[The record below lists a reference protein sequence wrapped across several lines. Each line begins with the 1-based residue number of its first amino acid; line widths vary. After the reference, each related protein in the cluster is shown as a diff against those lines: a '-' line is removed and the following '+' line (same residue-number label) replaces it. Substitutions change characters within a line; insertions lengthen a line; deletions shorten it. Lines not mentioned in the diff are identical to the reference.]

1 MKKTFWYATIILAAI
16 LLAGCGKAAEV
27 VGRGSLPPMPKAMD
41 ETALSAPARPAES
54 GGSFPSEPVALSNES
69 GDEDGTAP
77 AETPNRMIVRTAQLE
92 LSVKNPKAAAD
103 SISALAAKMGGF
115 VASTDIRTEAE
126 ESGVITYGSI
136 TIRVPAEKYDE
147 TIQRLRK
154 IGKEMS
160 YSSQSKD
167 VSKEYI
173 DLNARLRNLQAAEK
187 RLQQIMA
194 QAKTTKDVLSV
205 YRELNQVQGQ
215 IEQLKGRI
223 EYLKHSAALATIT
236 VQLEQESTTKVS
248 VGKWNV
254 GAQAAKAAEFLIK
267 TFKMLITLLI
277 WLVIY
282 FLPIAVVLYIVIG
295 IPTKLIVRR
304 VKRNLNA
311 EKAKSEQT
319 PTTAK

>member
-1 MKKTFWYATIILAAI
+1 MKKTIWYMSIILAAV
-16 LLAGCGKAAEV
+16 LLVGCGKAGK
-27 VGRGSLPPMPKAMD
+27 VGEEGSLPPAPKAMD
-41 ETALSAPARPAES
+41 EMALLAPARPAES
-54 GGSFPSEPVALSNES
+54 AEGLPGEPATFSTEDEGS
-69 GDEDGTAP
+69 AP
-77 AETPNRMIVRTAQLE
+77 QTGSPNRMIVRTAQLE
-92 LSVKNPKAAAD
+92 LSVKNPEAATD

-115 VASTDIRTEAE
+115 VASTNLRTETE
-126 ESGVITYGSI
+126 ESGATTYGTI
-136 TIRVPAEKYDE
+136 TIRVPAQKYDE
-147 TIQRLRK
+147 TIQQLRK
-154 IGKEMS
+154 MGKVLS

-205 YRELNQVQGQ
+205 YRELNQVQGS

-236 VQLEQESTTKVS
+236 IQLEQESTAKVS

-254 GAQAAKAAEFLIK
+254 GAQAAKAVEFLIK
-267 TFKMLITLLI
+267 TFKMLLTLLI

-295 IPTKLIVRR
+295 IPIKLVMRR
-304 VKRNLNA
+304 VKRSLNA

-319 PTTAK
+319 SPTAK